1 MGLQLYNKKRNFKD
15 TPEPSGKG
23 KVAASQLTFVVQR
36 HKASHLHYDFRLE
49 MEGVLKSWAV
59 PKGPSL
65 NPQDKRLAMMVEDHP
80 YNYKDFAGIIPE
92 GNYGAGIVEI
102 WDHGTLTDLDHSGKA
117 ISEKKL
123 LAGLKAGNLKF
134 VLNGKK
140 LKGEFALVKLHGRG
154 GENSWLLIKHNDK
167 YAVHEP
173 YSSEEQTPKN
183 SPINKWLKEHGKDKP
198 AKKTAAKKVSAPIEE
213 ASEEKLLKKKA
224 RKYLPGETRKLAHYI
239 TPMLAKETSEPF
251 SDKDWIYEI
260 KWDGYRAIAEVN
272 GDDVELYSRN
282 GNTFNTSY
290 PVVVQALQQMKL
302 HAVLDGEVVVVDE
315 NGRSDFQLLQHY
327 ESSYPTEYRVFDV
340 LSINGK
346 DTCEL
351 PLTDRKALLKKLLKK
366 NDIVKYSE
374 HIAEKGTEFFE
385 AAKAKDL
392 EGIIAKKADSL
403 YYPGKRT
410 NEWLKIK
417 HHQSQ
422 EAIIAGFTEPGG
434 SRKYF
439 GALVLGIR
447 DGDTLKYVG
456 HTGSGF
462 NTETLKE
469 MSEKLEK
476 LVTDKSPFK
485 ERVKTNMPVTWVK
498 PVLVCEIKYSEITSD
513 GMMRHPIFLRL
524 RDDKKPKD
532 ITMENA
538 RKIKP
543 AEKAVAKGH
552 AKKAAA
558 KTAAKKASAAKAPVK
573 KTDVKATTK
582 KASAAKAPAKKAVA
596 KAPAKKSS
604 AAQAPAK
611 KAAPAKASKKAISKK
626 ASDKTA
632 LSKKSGHPLETKDDG
647 QYMSFGSTKVKVTN
661 LQKVFWPDEGITKG
675 DVINYYISVSKYI
688 MPYLVDRPESLK
700 RNPHGISDKGFFHK
714 DAGDEAP
721 CWVKSKSIF
730 SESANKDIDYI
741 LCNNQATLT
750 YLNNLG
756 CIEINPWHST
766 IQALDNP
773 DYMIID
779 LDPSEKNTFE
789 QVIETAQV
797 IHGIFDKAGAASF
810 CKTSGATGLHIY
822 VPMGKK
828 YTYDQVKDF
837 AHLVC
842 LIAQEQLT
850 NFTSLERNLQ
860 KRGNNMIYLDHL
872 QNRRGQT
879 ISCAYSLRPHPGAT
893 VSMPLQWKEVKTGL
907 SPAQFNIHNA
917 LKRIEKTGDLFTPI
931 LGKAIDLKKC
941 LKALGG

>member
-23 KVAASQLTFVVQR
+23 SKAAPKLSFVVQR

-49 MEGVLKSWAV
+49 MQGVLKSWAV

-102 WDHGTLTDLDHSGKA
+102 WDHGTLTDLEHSDKA
-117 ISEKKL
+117 LSEKKL

-134 VLNGKK
+134 VLSGKK
-140 LKGEFALVKLHGRG
+140 LKGEFALVKLHGKE

-183 SPINKWLKEHGKDKP
+183 SPINKWLKEHAKDKP
-198 AKKTAAKKVSAPIEE
+198 AKKTALKKVSTPKEE
-213 ASEEKLLKKKA
+213 APEEKPLKKKA
-224 RKYLPGETRKLAHYI
+224 KKYLPGETRKLAHYI

-260 KWDGYRAIAEVN
+260 KWDGYRAIAEVK
-272 GDDVELYSRN
+272 GADVQLYSRN

-290 PVVVQALQQMKL
+290 PVVVEALRHMKL

-327 ESSYPTEYRVFDV
+327 EDSYPTEYRVFDV

-346 DTCEL
+346 NTCEL

-374 HIAEKGTEFFE
+374 HIAEKGVAFFE
-385 AAKAKDL
+385 AAKSKDL

-447 DGDTLKYVG
+447 EGDALKYVG

-462 NTETLKE
+462 DTETLKE
-469 MSEKLEK
+469 MSGKLEK
-476 LVTDKSPFK
+476 LVTGKSPFK
-485 ERVKTNMPVTWVK
+485 EKVKTNMPVTWVK
-498 PVLVCEIKYSEITSD
+498 PVLVCEIKYSELTTD

-524 RDDKKPKD
+524 RDDKKAKD
-532 ITMENA
+532 ITMENT
-538 RKIKP
+538 RTVKP
-543 AEKAVAKGH
+543 LKQTSTKAKAAMKKGSAVKASAKKGLVKSAVKKSSTVKAQATKTAPAKTREPKTAEKKASAVKAS
-552 AKKAAA
+552 AKKAASA
-558 KTAAKKASAAKAPVK
+558 NAPKKTVDAKKASHLVK
-573 KTDVKATTK
+573 TTD
-582 KASAAKAPAKKAVA
+582 
-596 KAPAKKSS
+596 
-604 AAQAPAK
+604 
-611 KAAPAKASKKAISKK
+611 
-626 ASDKTA
+626 
-632 LSKKSGHPLETKDDG
+632 EG
-647 QYMSFGSTKVKVTN
+647 QYMAFGSTKVKVTN
-661 LQKVFWPDEGITKG
+661 LQKIFWPDEGITKG

-688 MPYLVDRPESLK
+688 MPYLIDRPESLK
-700 RNPHGISDKGFFHK
+700 RNPHGIGDKGFFHK

-721 CWVKSKSIF
+721 SWVKSKSVF
-730 SESANKDIDYI
+730 SESAGKDIDYI

-766 IQALDNP
+766 IQALDKP

-797 IHGIFDKAGAASF
+797 IHEIFDKAGADSF

-828 YTYDQVKDF
+828 YTYEQVKDF

-842 LIAQEQLT
+842 ILAQEQLP

-860 KRGNNMIYLDHL
+860 KRGNKMIYLDHL

-907 SPAQFNIHNA
+907 SPSQFNIHNA
-917 LKRIEKTGDLFTPI
+917 LKRIGKTGDLFTPI
-931 LGKAIDLKKC
+931 LGKAIDLKNC

>member
-23 KVAASQLTFVVQR
+23 KASDAKLIFVVQR

-102 WDHGTLTDLDHSGKA
+102 WDHGTLTDLDHSDKA
-117 ISEKKL
+117 TSEKKL
-123 LAGLKAGNLKF
+123 KAGLKSGNLKF

-154 GENSWLLIKHNDK
+154 GENSWLLIKHNDQ
-167 YAVHEP
+167 YAVHEA

-183 SPINKWLKEHGKDKP
+183 SPINKWLKEHGKEKSSKKAR
-198 AKKTAAKKVSAPIEE
+198 AKKTSAAKAETEAPDEVP
-213 ASEEKLLKKKA
+213 LKKKA
-224 RKYLPGETRKLAHYI
+224 KKYLPGETRKLAHYI

-260 KWDGYRAIAEVN
+260 KWDGYRAVAEVDGN
-272 GDDVELYSRN
+272 DVQLYSRN

-290 PVVVQALQQMKL
+290 PVVVEALKSMKL
-302 HAVLDGEVVVVDE
+302 HAVLDGEVVVVDD
-315 NGRSDFQLLQHY
+315 NGKSDFQLLQHY
-327 ESSYPTEYRVFDV
+327 ENSYPTEYRVFDV

-346 DTCEL
+346 DTCQL

-374 HIAEKGTEFFE
+374 HIVEKGIEFFE
-385 AAKAKDL
+385 AAKSKDL

-403 YYPGKRT
+403 YYPSKRT

-447 DGDTLKYVG
+447 EGDTLKYVG

-476 LVTDKSPFK
+476 LVADKSPFK

-524 RDDKKPKD
+524 RDDKKAKD

-543 AEKAVAKGH
+543 AEKP
-552 AKKAAA
+552 
-558 KTAAKKASAAKAPVK
+558 AKKASTK
-573 KTDVKATTK
+573 KTTT
-582 KASAAKAPAKKAVA
+582 AKETAKPAKKAVA
-596 KAPAKKSS
+596 KASAKKAAS
-604 AAQAPAK
+604 AKAAKKASVVKAAK
-611 KAAPAKASKKAISKK
+611 KAAPAKAVKKADATK
-626 ASDKTA
+626 AVQKSEAGKPAGYPIKTE
-632 LSKKSGHPLETKDDG
+632 KDG
-647 QYMSFGSTKVKVTN
+647 QYMSFGTTKVKVTN
-661 LQKVFWPDEGITKG
+661 LQKVFWPGEGITKG
-675 DVINYYISVSKYI
+675 NVINYYISVSKYI

-700 RNPHGISDKGFFHK
+700 RNPHGIGDKGFFHK

-721 CWVKSKSIF
+721 SWVKSKSIF
-730 SESANKDIDYI
+730 SDSANKDIDYI

-766 IQALDNP
+766 IQALDKP

-779 LDPSEKNTFE
+779 LDPSDKNTFE

-797 IHGIFDKAGAASF
+797 IHGIFEKAGAESY

-842 LIAQEQLT
+842 ILTQEQLPG
-850 NFTSLERNLQ
+850 FTSLERNLQ
-860 KRGNNMIYLDHL
+860 KRGNKMIYLDHL

-893 VSMPLQWKEVKTGL
+893 VSMPLQWQEVKTGL
-907 SPAQFNIHNA
+907 SPSQFNIYNA
-917 LKRIEKTGDLFTPI
+917 LERLKKTGDIFTPI
-931 LGKAIDLKKC
+931 LKKGIDLKKC